1 MKQYLINNIR
11 QARKKYMPPRI
22 KTLFI
27 AEKPPQSP
35 DRFFY
40 YEDVKQ
46 YDSLFIYLMKEL
58 YYDNIDLYQISSRAT
73 SIKAEILTRFKND
86 GYYLMDLSD
95 DSSSFAEAY
104 ASELMTS
111 LSELVSKGIMSTETP
126 IILIKANVYDCL
138 FSRLVTAGYNV
149 IDERIPFPGSGQQKN
164 FEEHFRNA
172 LQQIQSL

>member
-11 QARKKYMPPRI
+11 QARKKYMPIKI

-27 AEKPPQSP
+27 AEKPPKAP

-40 YEDVKQ
+40 YEDVRQ

-58 YYDNIDLYQISSRAT
+58 YHDNIDLYLTSSRTT

-95 DSSSFAEAY
+95 DSSSFAEVY

-111 LSELVSKGIMSTETP
+111 LSELVNKGIMSMETP

-149 IDERIPFPGSGQQKN
+149 IDERIPFPGSGRQKD
-164 FEEHFRNA
+164 FEECFRNA
-172 LQQIQSL
+172 LKQI